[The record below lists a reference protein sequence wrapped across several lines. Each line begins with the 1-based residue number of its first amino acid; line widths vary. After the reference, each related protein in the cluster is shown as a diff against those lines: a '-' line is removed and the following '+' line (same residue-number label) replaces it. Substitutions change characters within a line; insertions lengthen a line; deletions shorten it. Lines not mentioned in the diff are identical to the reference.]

1 MSHESAP
8 RPYIVSEANYR
19 QLLDNRPTVAVLP
32 WGATEAHNYHLP
44 HGTDNYE
51 AVAVA
56 EEAARIAI
64 EQGAKVAVL
73 PVIPFGNNAQQVD
86 QVATIH
92 FSTATAGAILADVLS
107 SLKRQGIDRLVILN
121 GHGGNNFTGLVRDA
135 QLEHEMLIVVVDF
148 YDLRLD
154 AFDEIFDD
162 PGDHADEMETS
173 FIMHLRPELVQM
185 ENAGPGE
192 RVAFEV
198 EGLQQSG
205 VWTPRPW
212 SHSHPDT
219 GSGSPEGSTPEKG
232 ERYLAAISAA
242 AAEVFVGLS
251 NAKPGELPYR
261 PGEGA
266 SQ

>member
-1 MSHESAP
+1 MPNESP
-8 RPYIVSEANYR
+8 RRYILSEANYR
-19 QLLDNRPTVAVLP
+19 QLLDRRPNVAVLP

-51 AVAVA
+51 AVSVA
-56 EEAARIAI
+56 EEAARLA
-64 EQGAKVAVL
+64 EESGSKVIVL
-73 PVIPFGNNAQQVD
+73 PEIPFGNNAQQVD

-92 FSTATAGAILADVLS
+92 FSTTTAAAILGDVVA

-135 QLEHEMLIVVVDF
+135 QLEHEILIVVVDF

-154 AFDEIFDD
+154 AFEEIFDE

-173 FIMHLRPELVQM
+173 FMMHLRPELVQM
-185 ENAGPGE
+185 ELAGPGE
-192 RVAFEV
+192 RVSFAI

-212 SHSHPDT
+212 SRSHPDT
-219 GSGSPEGSTPEKG
+219 GSGSPTASTAEKG
-232 ERYLAAISAA
+232 ERYFQAISEAA
-242 AAEVFVGLS
+242 ARVLIDLSAAE
-251 NAKPGELPYR
+251 PGQLPYLD
-261 PGEGA
+261 
-266 SQ
+266 